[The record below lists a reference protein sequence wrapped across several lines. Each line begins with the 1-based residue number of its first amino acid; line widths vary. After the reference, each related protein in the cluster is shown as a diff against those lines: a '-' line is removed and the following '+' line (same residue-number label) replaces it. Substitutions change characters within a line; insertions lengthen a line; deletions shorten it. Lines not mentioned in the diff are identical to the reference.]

1 LGLVNGRRKREKVG
15 PSKRQTLI
23 VLQKRKVQI
32 AEGKFLDNEE
42 RRDPEP
48 QMARRVNLSRDL
60 TVEKKY
66 I

>member
-1 LGLVNGRRKREKVG
+1 MNGRRKREKVG

-48 QMARRVNLSRDL
+48 QMARRVNLNAE
-60 TVEKKY
+60 T
-66 I
+66 